1 MERHTVDAPGEKQVT
16 EAGVSSNEPAQST
29 PAPRKANAVI
39 GMVRELVETLVIA
52 LVIVFVMNTFI
63 LQSTIVLGQSMEPTL
78 HDYERIMLDKISYRF
93 HQPERGDVIVF
104 NPPNSSSI
112 PYIKRVIGL
121 PGETV
126 EIHQG
131 HVYINGKELN
141 EAYLQVHSNLVVAT
155 NAEMPAHVVG
165 PDEVFVLG
173 DNRGASNDSR
183 YFGDVKDSS
192 IIGRA
197 LIAYWPLSRLGLIR

>member
-1 MERHTVDAPGEKQVT
+1 MERRTVDAHGEKQVT
-16 EAGVSSNEPAQST
+16 EAGVGYNEPSQSA

-39 GMVRELVETLVIA
+39 GVVRELVETLAIA
-52 LVIVFVMNTFI
+52 LVIVFIMNTFI

-104 NPPNSSSI
+104 NPPNSSTI

-121 PGETV
+121 SGETV

-141 EAYLQVHSNLVVAT
+141 ESYLQVHSDLVVAT

-192 IIGRA
+192 IIGKA